1 MVEKKE
7 TAKKT
12 TAKKTTVKKATAK
25 KVATKKVST
34 TAKKASTAKKTVK
47 KAVSPKKVVEK
58 KTTIKK
64 GMYFYAV
71 GRRKTSS
78 ARVRIYPNGSGKI
91 TVNNKDYK
99 DYFPVPDLQ
108 RDLVSPLR
116 VTGHEKDVDITVRV
130 VGGGVSGQAGAV
142 RHGITRALMVW
153 DLTYRPALK
162 AEGFVTRDP
171 RVKERKKPG
180 LRGARRAPQWS
191 KR

>member
-25 KVATKKVST
+25 KVATKEVST
-34 TAKKASTAKKTVK
+34 TAKKASTTVK
-47 KAVSPKKVVEK
+47 KAVSTKKVVEK
-58 KTTIKK
+58 KVAVKK
-64 GMYFYAV
+64 GSYIYAV

-78 ARVRIYPNGSGKI
+78 ARVRIYPEGTGKI

-108 RDLVSPLR
+108 RDLVAPLR
-116 VTGHEKDVDITVRV
+116 ITGHEKDVDITVRV
-130 VGGGVSGQAGAV
+130 VGGGVAGQAGAV
-142 RHGITRALMVW
+142 RHGITRALMNW
-153 DLTYRPALK
+153 DLTFRPALK